1 MTRLL
6 PTTNA
11 VRWASGHFLTNE
23 LPMDY
28 INMNDKQVLEY
39 IAFHVCEQYENDLP
53 EVVWDMIEWLAEDAV
68 NNIDRLTATIQEHD
82 MMQAILIDTP
92 KQTIEIVDYSGDYKD
107 IYGLLG
113 CELFTSVYLEG
124 VGQDTLYVDDEG
136 LYVENQVF
144 FNIKGCPQPLAGRG
158 LILGTDDEG
167 ESIDCMSSLEQIKD
181 MVTWR
186 DASLP
191 APEAGFFAMPLTDY
205 DMMEAFMSDDTD
217 TLTDEELLYALG
229 VK

>member
-1 MTRLL
+1 M
-6 PTTNA
+6 
-11 VRWASGHFLTNE
+11 
-23 LPMDY
+23 
-28 INMNDKQVLEY
+28 K
-39 IAFHVCEQYENDLP
+39 
-53 EVVWDMIEWLAEDAV
+53 
-68 NNIDRLTATIQEHD
+68 
-82 MMQAILIDTP
+82 AILIDTP
-92 KQTIEIVDYSGDYKD
+92 KQTIEIVDYSVDYKD
-107 IYGLLG
+107 IYTLLG

-144 FNIKGCPQPLAGRG
+144 FNIKGCSQPLAGRG
-158 LILGTDDEG
+158 LILGTDDIVVSVIEG

>member
-1 MTRLL
+1 
-6 PTTNA
+6 
-11 VRWASGHFLTNE
+11 
-23 LPMDY
+23 
-28 INMNDKQVLEY
+28 
-39 IAFHVCEQYENDLP
+39 
-53 EVVWDMIEWLAEDAV
+53 
-68 NNIDRLTATIQEHD
+68 

-107 IYGLLG
+107 IYALLG
-113 CELFTSVYLEG
+113 CELFSTVYLEG
-124 VGQDTLYVDDEG
+124 VGEDTLYVDDEG

-186 DASLP
+186 DASMP

-217 TLTDEELLYALG
+217 TLTDEELLSALG

>member
-1 MTRLL
+1 M
-6 PTTNA
+6 
-11 VRWASGHFLTNE
+11 
-23 LPMDY
+23 
-28 INMNDKQVLEY
+28 
-39 IAFHVCEQYENDLP
+39 
-53 EVVWDMIEWLAEDAV
+53 VVAL
-68 NNIDRLTATIQEHD
+68 
-82 MMQAILIDTP
+82 LIDTP
-92 KQTIEIVDYSGDYKD
+92 NQTIEIVDYSGDYKD

-113 CELFTSVYLEG
+113 CELFSSVYLEG
-124 VGQDTLYVDDEG
+124 VGEDTLYVDDEG

-158 LILGTDDEG
+158 LILGTNDEG
-167 ESIDCMSSLEQIKD
+167 DSIDCMSSLEQIKD

-191 APEAGFFAMPLTDY
+191 APEAGFFVMPLTDY
-205 DMMEAFMSDDTD
+205 DMMESFMSDDTD

>member
-1 MTRLL
+1 
-6 PTTNA
+6 
-11 VRWASGHFLTNE
+11 
-23 LPMDY
+23 
-28 INMNDKQVLEY
+28 
-39 IAFHVCEQYENDLP
+39 
-53 EVVWDMIEWLAEDAV
+53 
-68 NNIDRLTATIQEHD
+68 
-82 MMQAILIDTP
+82 
-92 KQTIEIVDYSGDYKD
+92 
-107 IYGLLG
+107 
-113 CELFTSVYLEG
+113 
-124 VGQDTLYVDDEG
+124 LYVDDEG

-144 FNIKGCPQPLAGRG
+144 FNIKGCSQPLAGRG
-158 LILGTDDEG
+158 LILGTDDIVVSVIEG